1 MNHVSAG
8 FIEVEQTLPTVGGMK
23 LLGMC
28 LNWKV
33 LAGLAALAIGLYF
46 AVSPSMFTAALPFLL
61 AAACP
66 LSMLLMM
73 RGMQHGA
80 PRTEAVRPEGAEPL
94 PQAVPVAVTSA
105 ERS

>member
-1 MNHVSAG
+1 
-8 FIEVEQTLPTVGGMK
+8 MK

-33 LAGLAALAIGLYF
+33 LAGLAALAMGLYF
-46 AVSPSMFTAALPFLL
+46 AVSPGVFTAALPFLL

-73 RGMQHGA
+73 RMRGMPHGSHAAKPEAA
-80 PRTEAVRPEGAEPL
+80 PQPELAP
-94 PQAVPVAVTSA
+94 ASVPVQATA
-105 ERS
+105 FRE

>member
-1 MNHVSAG
+1 MNHVSPG
-8 FIEVEQTLPTVGGMK
+8 FIEVEQTLPTVEIMK

-46 AVSPSMFTAALPFLL
+46 AVSPSTFTAALPFLL

-73 RGMQHGA
+73 RSMPHGSHAAKPEAAAQPELA
-80 PRTEAVRPEGAEPL
+80 PASVSV
-94 PQAVPVAVTSA
+94 QATAFR
-105 ERS
+105 E